1 MFGTFTWIYNTLI
14 GTTGMLIYHLLS
26 NSFWEKSGMLLE
38 KVASLCAGVGFLP
51 QITHCSKGMNGFQFC
66 LYAWYP
72 SYPGYILASTCKEE
86 QESLLL
92 WTPFCFRGSQHH
104 SGPVLLILKFLFQFS
119 LGSITLLHSWVER
132 GSIRKCGKCVLKPC
146 WIIRSWANQLVFFC
160 SSHMCRLSTFLSS
173 HINNCCGLCP
183 LLPFPYLSCI
193 ILSRPVDTRGFPLL
207 ISNSLIKLSTVHH
220 SCHYMGNTVT
230 KG

>member
-1 MFGTFTWIYNTLI
+1 MGKEWKAFGEGCFSMCRCRSVTPN
-14 GTTGMLIYHLLS
+14 
-26 NSFWEKSGMLLE
+26 NSLFEGDEW
-38 KVASLCAGVGFLP
+38 LP
-51 QITHCSKGMNGFQFC
+51 VLFIC
-66 LYAWYP
+66 LVS

-119 LGSITLLHSWVER
+119 LESVTLLHSWVER
-132 GSIRKCGKCVLKPC
+132 GSIRKCGKYVVKPC
-146 WIIRSWANQLVFFC
+146 WIISPWANQLVFFC

-173 HINNCCGLCP
+173 RINNCCGLCP

-193 ILSRPVDTRGFPLL
+193 ILSRPMDTRGFPLL
-207 ISNSLIKLSTVHH
+207 ISNSLMKLSTAHH

-230 KG
+230 KGWYPYEKDYYCWLEADIV